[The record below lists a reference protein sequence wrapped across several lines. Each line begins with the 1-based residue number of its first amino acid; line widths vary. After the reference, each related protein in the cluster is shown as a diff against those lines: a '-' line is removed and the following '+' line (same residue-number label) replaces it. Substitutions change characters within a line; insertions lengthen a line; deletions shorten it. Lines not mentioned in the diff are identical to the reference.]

1 MEEQVEK
8 KKKSK
13 GRKVLKGLLIAFGSL
28 IGILVLL
35 VAFSPLILETY
46 INSESGN
53 KKVNE
58 IAGDYLNAKFDLGK
72 INIKVWKNMP
82 NVELELINSEII
94 SKAIKDDLTDTLIK
108 FDTLRL
114 SVNIIE
120 FLNNDSIIVN
130 EAYLS
135 HPIVNG
141 YVNAEG
147 KANWEIYESDTTPDE
162 DTSSFDYK
170 IRINRLLIDDLQ
182 ASYIDEESQMSAT
195 LDSTNLELTGEVNAE
210 IIDIATSLKLKAK
223 YDDGSSQIL
232 AKVEPTTITLN
243 GNINDGEY
251 KLDTEFGLL
260 TAEFSDSTSRTIINV
275 DTIGIGALA
284 KITDTTYDLDT
295 KLNLLLS
302 EYN

>member
-120 FLNNDSIIVN
+120 FFKNDSIIVN

-170 IRINRLLIDDLQ
+170 IRIKRLLIDDLQ

-195 LDSTNLELTGEVNAE
+195 LDSTNLELTGEINAE

-223 YDDGSSQIL
+223 YDD
-232 AKVEPTTITLN
+232 
-243 GNINDGEY
+243 
-251 KLDTEFGLL
+251 
-260 TAEFSDSTSRTIINV
+260 
-275 DTIGIGALA
+275 
-284 KITDTTYDLDT
+284 
-295 KLNLLLS
+295 
-302 EYN
+302 